1 MSLQDQYEAKRN
13 GLEQNIEEA
22 NKLINEL
29 KQKLAASTNPA
40 EQGRL
45 EVNIEDV
52 TRQVKDWH
60 YELSALTTGKE

>member
-1 MSLQDQYEAKRN
+1 MSLQDDYDNKRTE
-13 GLEQNIEEA
+13 LEQNIAEG
-22 NKLINEL
+22 NKLLVEL
-29 KQKLAASTNPA
+29 TQQMNDTTDPHQK
-40 EQGRL
+40 GRL